1 MSGKHEPP
9 SSGSFYLSVATST
22 LRAAIIVAAIVLG
35 GVVLANAFPGTNT
48 DVVTPDGGAPT
59 TTPASPRTTTPPPQV
74 RIEGAILQVLNGTGT
89 AGLAADVQRCLVD
102 AGAIIPDENI
112 GNAPQTFAVT
122 TLLWTPPNNKPLAEA
137 LRPRFFDGAK
147 LQRGPEEPTIPDVQV
162 TIVVGE
168 DYAPAEE
175 CANAG
180 GG

>member
-9 SSGSFYLSVATST
+9 STGSFYLSVATST

-48 DVVTPDGGAPT
+48 DTVTPDTSPTATPSTPT
-59 TTPASPRTTTPPPQV
+59 TTTSAPQV

-89 AGLAADVQRCLVD
+89 AGLAADVQRCLID

-112 GNAPQTFAVT
+112 GNAPQTFPTT
-122 TLLWTPPNNKPLAEA
+122 TLLWTPPNNKPLAET
-137 LRPRFFDGAK
+137 LRDRFFNGAK
-147 LQRGPEEPTIPDVQV
+147 LQRGPEEPTIPEVQV

-168 DYAPAEE
+168 DYAPAPE

-180 GG
+180 G